1 MKIIHFSEI
10 NKQIENGEGEFIAA
24 CDAEYENCCKHAAEK
39 IAKMRH
45 ERPLILLSGPSGS
58 GKTTTALKIEAYLDN
73 MGVETHT
80 ISMDD
85 YFLPKEKMPELADG
99 EKVDYESPYRIDI
112 ALLQEHMHRLARYE
126 EVDIPAFDF
135 PNQQRVQGKKLK
147 RKRGEM
153 ILFEGI
159 HALNPEVTGY
169 EDISNRLYVSVRTRI
184 QLANGELLHPQMIR
198 LMRRIIRDRNFRNR
212 TPAETLD
219 MYDSVQQGE
228 NLYIAPYKHLA
239 NFELDTFLGYEASV
253 YKNYLAGDID
263 SLKYSYDSFLRFSPM
278 ENAIKDLDSVKA
290 EEVSE
295 SSMVREFIG
304 GSKYEY

>member
-24 CDAEYENCCKHAAEK
+24 CDAEYENSCKRAAEK

-85 YFLPKEKMPELADG
+85 YFLPKEKMPQLPEG

-135 PNQQRVQGKKLK
+135 PNQRRVQGKKLK

-278 ENAIKDLDSVKA
+278 ENAIKDLDSVNA